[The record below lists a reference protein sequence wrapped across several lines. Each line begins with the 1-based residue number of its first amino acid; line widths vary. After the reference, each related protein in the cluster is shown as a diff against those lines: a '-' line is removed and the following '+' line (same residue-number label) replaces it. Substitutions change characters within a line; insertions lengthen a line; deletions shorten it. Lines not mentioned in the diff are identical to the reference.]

1 MTDGNRYK
9 SVAWNRCTCIGRQS
23 VADKLMPLAVADML
37 MPLAVADMLMPLVV
51 ADMLM
56 PLPVDMTVETP
67 GLCSFDKCISEQIAS
82 N

>member
-23 VADKLMPLAVADML
+23 VADKL